1 MAARLARDRMVIRL
15 QYGVKSG
22 LREDSD
28 RIRSP
33 VPIESDR

>member
-22 LREDSD
+22 LRPLENEH
-28 RIRSP
+28 R
-33 VPIESDR
+33 